1 MAYAILTEA
10 DSSNLAGDDGSTV
23 LAQVI
28 YSGEYLSFTKEQE
41 QRFER
46 EPHLI
51 EADMRQHYKNAL
63 ISTILK
69 SQMCYIECSSDKSSQ
84 SDKSSFE
91 PEEGKFCS
99 AKCWQNWTGEKE
111 LKLFGLDDISKPD
124 NEWAIQTQAFLKASY
139 DHYKANGFRADEML
153 PSVEDLI
160 EDEVTPNTGSFL
172 PVCDSWLPH
181 KVHGNSGIP
190 CICGDQYGSK
200 TAAFWEAANFDSWKA
215 ADLGEFPLLEHK
227 YGPPFLCANDMSIQR
242 ISPVD
247 YFLNMCNMDW
257 RWPTKRD
264 ENRLPL
270 KIWNDDSFQYLQ
282 KGADVLCKP
291 FKEEMDS
298 FIESGEYR
306 ELDPDRKKRGLD
318 CFMCERSKIGKVI
331 KGGYDESQRD
341 WIKDM
346 FVDFPAWPSPHTEYN
361 FKRAC
366 QERAEDL
373 GKC

>member
-1 MAYAILTEA
+1 
-10 DSSNLAGDDGSTV
+10 
-23 LAQVI
+23 
-28 YSGEYLSFTKEQE
+28 
-41 QRFER
+41 
-46 EPHLI
+46 
-51 EADMRQHYKNAL
+51 MRQDYKNAL

-69 SQMCYIECSSDKSSQ
+69 SQMCYIECSSDKSAR

-99 AKCWQNWTGEKE
+99 AKCWQNWGGKKK
-111 LKLFGLDDISKPD
+111 LKVFGLDELSKPD
-124 NEWAIQTQAFLKASY
+124 NEWEIESQAFLKASY
-139 DHYKANGFRADEML
+139 DHYKANGFRADKML

-160 EDEVTPNTGSFL
+160 DDEVTPTSGSFL

-181 KVHGNSGIP
+181 KVHRNSGIP

-200 TAAFWEAANFDSWKA
+200 TAEFWEAANFDSWEA
-215 ADLGEFPLLEHK
+215 VDLGKFPLLEHQR
-227 YGPPFLCANDMSIQR
+227 GPPFLCANDMSIQR

-264 ENRLPL
+264 TYRSPL
-270 KIWNDDSFQYLQ
+270 NIPGGQNSDYLQ

-291 FKEEMDS
+291 FKDEMDS
-298 FIESGEYR
+298 FIESDEYR
-306 ELDPDRKKRGLD
+306 ELDSDRKKRGLD
-318 CFMCERSKIGKVI
+318 CFMCERSKIGKAI
-331 KGGYDESQRD
+331 KGDLDHSQGD
-341 WIKDM
+341 KIKDL
-346 FVDFPAWPSPHTEYN
+346 FHDHGDSWPSPHKQYN

-366 QERAEDL
+366 VERAEDL